1 MSAKKK
7 EKNEW
12 IECQNCRYFIPRFY
26 ITKHQ
31 NYCNSEQNVSK
42 EDSANSASIMIEH
55 GCVKDSV
62 FRGILRTSEV
72 SNATVP
78 DSRQDLVQI
87 HPTTLKICNF
97 PVASIVDLKYK
108 GKNTYCTLWPNSS
121 VPIDAIVVSSIK
133 SKFLTAAKNDL
144 IKVVKPSIAIVT
156 AKEIVFDALDEK
168 GETYFEILKD
178 ELLYVLDGSV
188 LQTSEYV
195 SCSYY
200 GTEYVYQVRKIDGE
214 FDNHLFVMNKV
225 TERTSNLKLD
235 SGEISEGATPQID
248 QMIFCASFLETR
260 ISIKKKYV
268 KDTENLIKIE
278 EGLKNM
284 IHQIG
289 GLQSQKK
296 LLDDL
301 VVLPFKYPNLYQE
314 CCVTT
319 PKGIILF
326 GQSGTGKT
334 LLAKGVIGLIPNA
347 YHYVINGPEL
357 TSKYLG
363 ETEEKLRNIFI
374 ETKSKAPSILIIDEL
389 DSVCPKRVNSTN
401 DTNGRIIATLVKLMD
416 SIPSD
421 LLFTVIGITS
431 DVSAIDLSLRRPG
444 RFEKE
449 IEVTVPNLK
458 ERFEIFSIILKNK
471 RHSLS
476 ISDFDEIVELTHG
489 YVGADLDAVCKEAGI
504 IAMRNLLREANIED
518 VETNV
523 FTVTVDDIKTAL
535 LKIGPSALKAVT
547 VDIPKVY
554 WKDIGGQ
561 SRVKQKLK
569 EAIEWPLKHPD
580 VFKRMGIRPPKGLL
594 MYGPPGCSKTLMA
607 KALATESGLN
617 FISIKGPELF
627 NKYLGES
634 EKAIREIF
642 QKAKVAA
649 PSIIFF
655 DEIDAIGVKR
665 SGETGG
671 NNAADRVLAQLLTEL
686 DGVEGLEG
694 VIVVAATNR
703 PDIIDSALLRPGRI
717 DRLIYVPLPDEETRK
732 EIFEIQFRT
741 MPVSKDVNI
750 VNLVQISRGYSGAEI
765 CSLCRE
771 SAIIALR
778 ENFSC
783 AELTQKNFEKVF
795 HQIKPA
801 ISQDMI
807 TFYDEFVNKTTEKF

>member
-7 EKNEW
+7 DKNEW
-12 IECQNCRYFIPRFY
+12 IECQNCRYYIPRLY

-31 NYCNSEQNVSK
+31 NNCNSEQNVSK
-42 EDSANSASIMIEH
+42 QDSANSAPIMIDH
-55 GCVKDSV
+55 GFVKDSV
-62 FRGILRTSEV
+62 FHGILRTEV

-78 DSRQDLVQI
+78 DCRQDLVQI

-97 PVASIVDLKYK
+97 PVASIVELKCK

-121 VPIDAIVVSSIK
+121 VPIDGIVVSPIK
-133 SKFLTAAKNDL
+133 NKSLTVAKNDL
-144 IKVVKPSIAIVT
+144 IEVVKPSSAIVT
-156 AKEIVFDALDEK
+156 AKEIVFDAVDEK
-168 GETYFEILKD
+168 GERCFEVLKD
-178 ELLYVLDGSV
+178 ELLHVLDGSV
-188 LQTSEYV
+188 IQTSEYV
-195 SCSYY
+195 SCCYY
-200 GTEYVYQVRKIDGE
+200 GTEYVYQVRKIDVE
-214 FDNHLFVMNKV
+214 FDNHSFVMDKV

-235 SGEISEGATPQID
+235 NESATPQID
-248 QMIFCASFLETR
+248 RTIFCASFLETS
-260 ISIKKKYV
+260 ISIKKSCV
-268 KDTENLIKIE
+268 KDKENPR
-278 EGLKNM
+278 NM
-284 IHQIG
+284 SDQIG

-314 CCVTT
+314 CCITT

-334 LLAKGVIGLIPNA
+334 SLAKGILGLIPSA
-347 YHYVINGPEL
+347 YHCIINGPEL

-401 DTNGRIIATLVKLMD
+401 DTNRRMIATLVKLMD

-421 LLFTVIGITS
+421 LVFTVIGITN

-458 ERFEIFSIILKNK
+458 ERFEILSMILKNK

-518 VETNV
+518 VNTRS

-561 SRVKQKLK
+561 GSVKQKLK

-642 QKAKVAA
+642 QKARVAA

-671 NNAADRVLAQLLTEL
+671 NNAADRVLAQILTEL

-717 DRLIYVPLPDEETRK
+717 DRMIYVPLPDEETRK

-741 MPVSKDVNI
+741 MPVSKDVN
-750 VNLVQISRGYSGAEI
+750 VANLVQISRGYSGAEI

-778 ENFSC
+778 EDFSC
-783 AELTQKNFEKVF
+783 AEVTQKNFEKVF
-795 HQIKPA
+795 HQIKPG

-807 TFYDEFVNKTTEKF
+807 TFYDEFVNKTTGKF

>member
-1 MSAKKK
+1 MSAKNKD
-7 EKNEW
+7 KNEW
-12 IECQNCRYFIPRFY
+12 IECQNCRYFIPRLF

-31 NYCNSEQNVSK
+31 NYCNSEENISK
-42 EDSANSASIMIEH
+42 QDSANSAPIMIEH
-55 GCVKDSV
+55 GFVKDSV
-62 FRGILRTSEV
+62 FHGILRTEV

-121 VPIDAIVVSSIK
+121 VPIDGIVVSPIK
-133 SKFLTAAKNDL
+133 NKSLTVAENDL
-144 IKVVKPSIAIVT
+144 IEVAKPSIAIVT

-168 GETYFEILKD
+168 GETYFEVLKD
-178 ELLYVLDGSV
+178 ELLHVLDGCV

-195 SCSYY
+195 SCCYY
-200 GTEYVYQVRKIDGE
+200 GTECVYQVGKIDGE
-214 FDNHLFVMNKV
+214 FDNHLYVTDKV
-225 TERTSNLKLD
+225 TERISNLKLD
-235 SGEISEGATPQID
+235 NESATPQID
-248 QMIFCASFLETR
+248 KTIFCASFFGTS
-260 ISIKKKYV
+260 IDIKKKYV
-268 KDTENLIKIE
+268 KDAENLIKNE

-284 IHQIG
+284 SDQIG

-301 VVLPFKYPNLYQE
+301 VVLPFKYTNLYQE

-334 LLAKGVIGLIPNA
+334 LLAKEILGLIPNA
-347 YHYVINGPEL
+347 YHCVINGPEL
-357 TSKYLG
+357 ISKYLG

-389 DSVCPKRVNSTN
+389 DSICAKKVSSTN
-401 DTNGRIIATLVKLMD
+401 DTNRRIIATLMKLMD
-416 SIPSD
+416 DIPSD
-421 LLFTVIGITS
+421 LVFTVIGITI

-458 ERFEIFSIILKNK
+458 ERFEILTCILKNK

-476 ISDFDEIVELTHG
+476 VSDFDEIVELTHG

-504 IAMRNLLREANIED
+504 IAMRNLLRETNIED
-518 VETNV
+518 VDTKN

-535 LKIGPSALKAVT
+535 LKVGPSALKAVT

-561 SRVKQKLK
+561 ASVKQKLK

-642 QKAKVAA
+642 QKARVAA

-671 NNAADRVLAQLLTEL
+671 NNAADRVLAQILTEL

-694 VIVVAATNR
+694 VIIVAATNR

-741 MPVSKDVNI
+741 MPVSKDVNLA
-750 VNLVQISRGYSGAEI
+750 NLVQISRGYSGAEI

-783 AELTQKNFEKVF
+783 AEVTQRNFEKVF
-795 HQIKPA
+795 HQIKPG

-807 TFYDEFVNKTTEKF
+807 TFYDDFVNKTTGKY